1 MEKLWEIKGCL
12 FEVSHYKWPWM
23 RDGEYASSILRE
35 NEEFTSKN
43 YTMILLEPKAKALIY
58 RYIRRAKQK
67 ESKNHILHTIRRS

>member
-1 MEKLWEIKGCL
+1 
-12 FEVSHYKWPWM
+12 M

-43 YTMILLEPKAKALIY
+43 YTMILLEPKARALIY

-67 ESKNHILHTIRRS
+67 ESKNHILHTIGHS